1 MSLTFLETK
10 LKDLLELRSQE
21 FGHGLGNVDE
31 ALEAGLVVLLLHGL
45 DRHLHHRAKQV
56 SEMLLNAGVL
66 RCFIRLFNV
75 INKVA
80 KFMGLLWLLLLTFI
94 IGKILFIKLIKFLFV
109 DEKVVAGSFHR
120 GKPDLV
126 GRVVQTCQQHLLDD
140 VHVLLLLIEILIIR
154 YEILKKNTI
163 KKIDY

>member
-80 KFMGLLWLLLLTFI
+80 KFMGLF
-94 IGKILFIKLIKFLFV
+94 
-109 DEKVVAGSFHR
+109 
-120 GKPDLV
+120 
-126 GRVVQTCQQHLLDD
+126 
-140 VHVLLLLIEILIIR
+140 
-154 YEILKKNTI
+154 
-163 KKIDY
+163 